1 MKKRMP
7 KLMALVLSLV
17 LCFGSVQSVFAY
29 TYVDANKQPV
39 VSEKTVEE
47 ATYKF
52 CKDTMAGGYDLINTQ
67 ELKSAIDK
75 KDEIVIV
82 DTMPANSYNYE
93 NGHIPGA
100 INAVAPMKS
109 EEYTADQ
116 KATLLNQLPKKK
128 SWKTVSKSVYSKAA
142 KSERRIVKKNGK
154 KVYQKKTTVADK
166 KVKVVVYCGFI
177 GCTRSHVAAAYLVK
191 QGYKNVYRYGGGI
204 EAWMDAN
211 YEVEMSY
218 NYVSASYV
226 NSKLSDSNVVLLDVR
241 QKKDYAAGHIAG
253 SVSASCLSDVV
264 TGDTTDG
271 LAADNIKAAVN
282 KAGKDKEYILI
293 CYSGNR
299 YAKAATKL
307 LLKEGVAFENIK
319 TLGGDDSKFS
329 SDGGMKAWNA
339 AGYPVVTE

>member
-1 MKKRMP
+1 
-7 KLMALVLSLV
+7 
-17 LCFGSVQSVFAY
+17 
-29 TYVDANKQPV
+29 
-39 VSEKTVEE
+39 
-47 ATYKF
+47 
-52 CKDTMAGGYDLINTQ
+52 
-67 ELKSAIDK
+67 
-75 KDEIVIV
+75 
-82 DTMPANSYNYE
+82 MPANSYNYE

-109 EEYTADQ
+109 EEYTAAE
-116 KATLLNQLPKKK
+116 KSALMNQLPKKK
-128 SWKTVSKSVYSKAA
+128 SWKTVSKSVYSKTA
-142 KSERRIVKKNGK
+142 KSEKRIVKSKGK
-154 KVYQKKTTVADK
+154 KVYQKKVLVADK
-166 KVKVVVYCGFI
+166 NAKVVVYCGFI

-204 EAWMDAN
+204 EAWKDAN

-218 NYVSASYV
+218 NYVSANYV

-253 SVSASCLSDVV
+253 SVSASCHSDVK
-264 TGDTTDG
+264 GDTTDG

-282 KAGKDKEYILI
+282 NAGKDKEYILI

-319 TLGGDDSKFS
+319 TLGGDDSEFS
-329 SDGGMKAWNA
+329 SNGGMLAWEA
-339 AGYPVVTE
+339 AKYPVVTE

>member
-1 MKKRMP
+1 MKKRLP

-128 SWKTVSKSVYSKAA
+128 SWKTVSKSVYSKTA
-142 KSERRIVKKNGK
+142 KSEKRIVKSKGK
-154 KVYQKKTTVADK
+154 KVYQKKVLVADK
-166 KVKVVVYCGFI
+166 NAKVVVYCGFI

-191 QGYKNVYRYGGGI
+191 QGYKHVYRYGGGI
-204 EAWMDAN
+204 DAWKVD
-211 YEVEMSY
+211 YPVDMSY
-218 NYVSASYV
+218 NYVSANYV

-282 KAGKDKEYILI
+282 EAGKDKEYILI

-307 LLKEGVAFENIK
+307 LLKEDVAFENIK